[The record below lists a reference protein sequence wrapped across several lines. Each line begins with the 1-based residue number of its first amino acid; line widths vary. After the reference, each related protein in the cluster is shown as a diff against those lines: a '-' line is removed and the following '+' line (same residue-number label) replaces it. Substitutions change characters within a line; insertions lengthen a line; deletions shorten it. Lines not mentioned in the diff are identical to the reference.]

1 MTYSELRRMARE
13 NLEGNWKKSLGVAFV
28 ASIFGAL
35 IAGSNF
41 SLDLDLEREVL
52 QQLPDVIL
60 SFLAVMVSASS
71 ALSLVHF
78 ILAGPV
84 QLGYAKVLL
93 KQYHRQEF
101 EVKDLFSQFDRFKQ
115 GFLMNL
121 LRTLYIFLWTLLFII
136 PGIVASY
143 KYALAPFLMTE
154 NPEMTAKEAIA
165 ASTELMDGYK
175 GHLFML
181 DLSFIGWDLLA
192 MLTLGI
198 GFLWLNP
205 YKNAAHAVFYR
216 QVLAEQKPAIE

>member
-13 NLEGNWKKSLGVAFV
+13 NLEGNWKKSLGIAFV

-35 IAGSNF
+35 IAGNNLSF
-41 SLDLDLEREVL
+41 EIDLEREII
-52 QQLPDVIL
+52 QQLPDIIL
-60 SFLAVMVSASS
+60 SFLALMVSASS
-71 ALSLVHF
+71 ALNLVHF
-78 ILAGPV
+78 ILGGPV
-84 QLGYAKVLL
+84 QLGYAQILL

-101 EVKDLFSQFDRFKQ
+101 EVKDLFSQFGRFKQ

-121 LRTLYIFLWTLLFII
+121 LRGLYVFLWSLLFII

-143 KYALAPFLMTE
+143 KYAMVPFLMTD
-154 NPEMTAKEAIA
+154 NPDMTAKESIT
-165 ASTELMDGYK
+165 ASKELMDGYK

-198 GFLWLNP
+198 GYLWLNP
-205 YKNAAHAVFYR
+205 YKNAAHAAFYR
-216 QVLAEQKPAIE
+216 QILAEQRTAIE